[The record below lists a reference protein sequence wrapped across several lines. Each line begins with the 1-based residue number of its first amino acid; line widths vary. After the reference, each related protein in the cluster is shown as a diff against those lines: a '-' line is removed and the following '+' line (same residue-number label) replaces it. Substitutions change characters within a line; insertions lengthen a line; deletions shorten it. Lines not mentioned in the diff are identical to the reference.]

1 MPCLQPT
8 AEDFMSAMDHTV
20 SGLEAMK
27 TAMANHDTT
36 TLERAGSLLEQADQQ
51 VTDSLTHQDAVD
63 IAKC

>member
-1 MPCLQPT
+1 
-8 AEDFMSAMDHTV
+8 MSAMDHTV